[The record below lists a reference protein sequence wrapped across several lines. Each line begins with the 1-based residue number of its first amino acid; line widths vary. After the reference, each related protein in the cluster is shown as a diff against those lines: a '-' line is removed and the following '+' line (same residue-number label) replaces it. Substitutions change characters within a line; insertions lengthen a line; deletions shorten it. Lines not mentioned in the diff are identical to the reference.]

1 MESNYMP
8 KLDNILNEVEYALNI
23 LFEQP
28 EASSRDNQ
36 LDENDR
42 KKSQRVMRVNHMG
55 EVCAQGLYRGQALTS
70 QDDALEKVILKMC
83 HEEKEHLILCNKRLD
98 ELSGHTSY
106 LNPLWYL
113 TSFTLGAFVGTL
125 NKDKALGFIYETESQ
140 VEKHL
145 DEYTQKLP
153 SSDVKSKD
161 ILDKIKLDETKH
173 KNTAKD
179 KGSSKL
185 DDKTKKLMSA
195 TADMMK
201 KLSFYI

>member
-1 MESNYMP
+1 MP
-8 KLDNILNEVEYALNI
+8 KLDDILNEVDYALNI
-23 LFEQP
+23 IFEQSG
-28 EASSRDNQ
+28 ANSRDNQ
-36 LDENDR
+36 LNDSD
-42 KKSQRVMRVNHMG
+42 KKQSQRVMRVNHMG

-70 QDDALEKVILKMC
+70 KDDALEKVILNMC
-83 HEEKEHLILCNKRLD
+83 NEEKEHLELCNKRLD

-113 TSFTLGAFVGTL
+113 TSFALGAFVGKL

-153 SSDVKSKD
+153 NSDVKSKE
-161 ILDKIKLDETKH
+161 ILNKIKLDETKH

-185 DDKTKKLMSA
+185 DDKTKMLMST
-195 TADMMK
+195 TADIMK
-201 KLSFYI
+201 KISFYI

>member
-1 MESNYMP
+1 MP
-8 KLDNILNEVEYALNI
+8 KLDNILNEVDYALNI
-23 LFEQP
+23 IFEQ
-28 EASSRDNQ
+28 AGADSRDNQ
-36 LDENDR
+36 LNDSD
-42 KKSQRVMRVNHMG
+42 KKQSQRVMRVNHMG

-70 QDDALEKVILKMC
+70 KDDALQRVILNMC
-83 HEEKEHLILCNKRLD
+83 NEEKEHLELCNERLN

-113 TSFTLGAFVGTL
+113 TSFALGAFVGTL

-153 SSDVKSKD
+153 NSDVKSKE
-161 ILDKIKLDETKH
+161 ILNKIKLDETKH

-185 DDKTKKLMSA
+185 DDKTKMLMST
-195 TADMMK
+195 TADIMK
-201 KLSFYI
+201 KISFYI

>member
-1 MESNYMP
+1 MP
-8 KLDNILNEVEYALNI
+8 KLDNILNEVDYALNI
-23 LFEQP
+23 IFEQSG
-28 EASSRDNQ
+28 ANSRDNQ
-36 LDENDR
+36 LNDSD
-42 KKSQRVMRVNHMG
+42 KKQSQRVMRVNHMG

>member
-1 MESNYMP
+1 MP

-23 LFEQP
+23 LFEQSG
-28 EASSRDNQ
+28 ASSRDNQ
-36 LDENDR
+36 LDDNDR
-42 KKSQRVMRVNHMG
+42 KQSQRVMRVNHMG

>member
-8 KLDNILNEVEYALNI
+8 KLDNIVKELDYALNI
-23 LFEQP
+23 LFEQIG
-28 EASSRDNQ
+28 SNDRDNQ
-36 LDENDR
+36 LQEKD
-42 KKSQRVMRVNHMG
+42 KKQSQRVMRVNHMG

-70 QDDALEKVILKMC
+70 KDDALEKVIINMC
-83 HEEKEHLILCNKRLD
+83 DEEKEHLELCNKRLD

-113 TSFTLGAFVGTL
+113 TSFALGAYVGTL

-153 SSDVKSKD
+153 DSDIKSKE
-161 ILDKIKLDETKH
+161 ILNSIKLDETKH
-173 KNTAKD
+173 KNTARE

-185 DDKTKKLMSA
+185 DNRTKKLMET
-195 TADMMK
+195 TANFMK

>member
-1 MESNYMP
+1 MP
-8 KLDNILNEVEYALNI
+8 KLDDILNEVDYALNI
-23 LFEQP
+23 IFEQSG
-28 EASSRDNQ
+28 ANSRDNQ
-36 LDENDR
+36 LNDSD
-42 KKSQRVMRVNHMG
+42 KKQSQRVMRVNHMG

-70 QDDALEKVILKMC
+70 KDDALEKVILNMC
-83 HEEKEHLILCNKRLD
+83 NEEKEHLELCNKRLD

-113 TSFTLGAFVGTL
+113 TSFALGAFVGKL

-140 VEKHL
+140 VERHL

-153 SSDVKSKD
+153 NSDVKSKE
-161 ILDKIKLDETKH
+161 ILNKIKLDETKH

-185 DDKTKKLMSA
+185 DDKTKMLMST
-195 TADMMK
+195 TADIMK
-201 KLSFYI
+201 KISFYI

>member
-1 MESNYMP
+1 MP
-8 KLDNILNEVEYALNI
+8 KLDNILNEVDYALNI
-23 LFEQP
+23 IFEQSG
-28 EASSRDNQ
+28 ANSRDNQ
-36 LDENDR
+36 LNDSD
-42 KKSQRVMRVNHMG
+42 KKQSQRVMRVNHMG

-70 QDDALEKVILKMC
+70 KDDALEKVILNMC
-83 HEEKEHLILCNKRLD
+83 NEEKEHLELCNKRLD

-113 TSFTLGAFVGTL
+113 TSFALGAFVGTL

-153 SSDVKSKD
+153 NSDVKSKE
-161 ILDKIKLDETKH
+161 ILNKIKLDETKH

-185 DDKTKKLMSA
+185 DDKTKMLMST
-195 TADMMK
+195 TADIMK
-201 KLSFYI
+201 KISFYI

>member
-1 MESNYMP
+1 MP

>member
-23 LFEQP
+23 LFEQSG
-28 EASSRDNQ
+28 ASSRDNQ
-36 LDENDR
+36 LDDNDR
-42 KKSQRVMRVNHMG
+42 KQSQRVMRVNHMG

-83 HEEKEHLILCNKRLD
+83 HEEKEHLKLCNNRLD

-113 TSFTLGAFVGTL
+113 TSFALGAFVGTL

-153 SSDVKSKD
+153 NSDARSKD
-161 ILDKIKLDETKH
+161 ILNKIKLDETKH

-185 DDKTKKLMSA
+185 DDKTKILMST

-201 KLSFYI
+201 KISFYI

>member
-1 MESNYMP
+1 MP
-8 KLDNILNEVEYALNI
+8 KLDNILNEVDYALNI
-23 LFEQP
+23 IFEQ
-28 EASSRDNQ
+28 AGADSRDNQ
-36 LDENDR
+36 LNDSD
-42 KKSQRVMRVNHMG
+42 KKQSQRVMRVNHMG

-70 QDDALEKVILKMC
+70 KDDALQRVILNMC
-83 HEEKEHLILCNKRLD
+83 NEEKEHLELCNERLN

-113 TSFTLGAFVGTL
+113 TSFALGAFVGTL
-125 NKDKALGFIYETESQ
+125 NKDKALGFIYETENQ

-153 SSDVKSKD
+153 ISDVKSKD
-161 ILDKIKLDETKH
+161 ILNKIKLDETKH

-185 DDKTKKLMSA
+185 DDKTKMLMST
-195 TADMMK
+195 TADIMK
-201 KLSFYI
+201 KISFYI

>member
-1 MESNYMP
+1 MP
-8 KLDNILNEVEYALNI
+8 KLDDILNEVDYALNI
-23 LFEQP
+23 IFEQSG
-28 EASSRDNQ
+28 ANSRDNQ
-36 LDENDR
+36 LNDSD
-42 KKSQRVMRVNHMG
+42 KKQSQRVMRVNHMG

-70 QDDALEKVILKMC
+70 KDDALEKVILNMC
-83 HEEKEHLILCNKRLD
+83 NEEKEHLELCNKRLD

-113 TSFTLGAFVGTL
+113 TSFALGAFVGKL

-153 SSDVKSKD
+153 NSDVKSKE
-161 ILDKIKLDETKH
+161 ILNKIKLDETKH